1 MSAGDHARW
10 LASAQAWT
18 EEQLDQ
24 ASARALASA
33 PPRLAEALRYALLGG
48 GKRLRPALALC
59 WCELVRERAG
69 KPDRARE
76 LARPAVLALEALHT
90 YSLVHDDLPCMDD
103 DDLRRG
109 RPTVHK
115 VYGDA
120 LGVLVG
126 DALQSLAF
134 EWIAHGPHGAEAVR
148 VLARAAGAGGM
159 VGGQVLD
166 LESSAA
172 SESGASI
179 DADGVRAIHAR
190 KTAAL
195 IAAACELGALFG
207 GARAATR
214 GAARAYGHALGLCFQ
229 AVDDCLD
236 VTGDAATLGKTPGKD
251 QRLARGTLVAAL
263 GLERARAEAD
273 AQAQRARD
281 ALARLGEP
289 VPPRPLDLL
298 ELVLQRRS

>member
-1 MSAGDHARW
+1 MTAPDF
-10 LASAQAWT
+10 QAWAAAGQERIET
-18 EEQLDQ
+18 FLQRVLPLPEI
-24 ASARALASA
+24 A
-33 PPRLAEALRYALLGG
+33 PQRLHAAMRYAALGA
-48 GKRLRPALALC
+48 GKRVRPLLAYAAG
-59 WCELVRERAG
+59 ELSGADVERVTVAG
-69 KPDRARE
+69 AAVE
-76 LARPAVLALEALHT
+76 LIHA

-115 VYGDA
+115 VYGEA

-126 DALQSLAF
+126 DALQTLAF
-134 EWIAHGPHGAEAVR
+134 EWIAHGPHAAEAVR
-148 VLARAAGAGGM
+148 VLARAAGASGM

-166 LESSAA
+166 LESSTPSPSEA
-172 SESGASI
+172 SL
-179 DADGVRAIHAR
+179 DADAVRAIHAR

-207 GARAATR
+207 GARAAAR

-251 QRLARGTLVAAL
+251 RKLARGTLVAAL
-263 GLERARAEAD
+263 GLERARVEAD
-273 AQAQRARD
+273 ALAQRARD
-281 ALARLGEP
+281 AL
-289 VPPRPLDLL
+289 VPLRATPDDPLPQRPFDVL
-298 ELVLQRRS
+298 ELVLRRSR